1 MTTNAVTLELPDIR
15 VAKIATAESLS
26 GLSQIEYHLGYL
38 ASSPDRIFIR
48 LYKNSGNGKFNTN
61 WLALADI
68 EKALAKVP
76 ADESFTAD
84 AFTPLFLH
92 RSVNS
97 RYFTIACLLDAGLL
111 RRSEEGYVR
120 HTPTEL
126 WAELQALIQAGT
138 HLQSTSMPQGA
149 GHIAV
154 KAAKVSTEVK
164 KSPKK
169 TAVPMKSVVP
179 TKTAATTHHA

>member
-26 GLSQIEYHLGYL
+26 GLSQLEYHLGYL

-48 LYKNSGNGKFNTN
+48 LWKNSGNGKFNTN

-68 EKALAKVP
+68 EKALADVP
-76 ADESFTAD
+76 ADGSFTAD
-84 AFTPLFLH
+84 AFKLLFRH

-97 RYFTIACLLDAGLL
+97 RFFSIACLLHAQLL
-111 RRSEEGYVR
+111 RRTEDGYIR

-126 WAELQALIQAGT
+126 WQELQALIEAGT
-138 HLQSTSMPQGA
+138 HLQSASMGQGV

-154 KAAKVSTEVK
+154 KAAKVSAGAKANTVPKATTEVK

-169 TAVPMKSVVP
+169 TVAPAAV
-179 TKTAATTHHA
+179 